1 MIEGISTR
9 QADLFSSA
17 AATRAATL
25 DLDEA
30 LANARHAQAAT
41 TLSAVRDSNDIGD
54 SRDMKAH
61 LPAFPGGPEIYALCP
76 GCKVHP
82 DGGIYPAAELARAE
96 GCPTGARVPV
106 EASDLDEGEK
116 CRRAEREGSA
126 HTGPEGRNSLSHFSS
141 SDFFLLTELKGL
153 CSGLLGSMT
162 HLAPQ
167 RLLAESGRRLRRYW
181 YFHRRRAICRQRL
194 SRIVSGPSST
204 F

>member
-1 MIEGISTR
+1 MIEGISAR
-9 QADLFSSA
+9 QADLFSTA

-25 DLDEA
+25 TLDEA
-30 LANARHAQAAT
+30 LSNAQAAT
-41 TLSAVRDSNDIGD
+41 AHAEVQVSNDIGGF
-54 SRDMKAH
+54 RDMKAH
-61 LPAFPGGPEIYALCP
+61 LPASPGGPEIYALCP

-82 DGGIYPAAELARAE
+82 VGGIYPAAELARAE
-96 GCPTGARVPV
+96 GCPTGRRLPQQTD
-106 EASDLDEGEK
+106 DLDGEEK

-126 HTGPEGRNSLSHFSS
+126 HTGPEGRKPLSRFSS
-141 SDFFLLTELKGL
+141 SDFLLLTELKGL

-162 HLAPQ
+162 HLAPG